1 MSWNPLRL
9 AWGLWALLLVIPV
22 VLLAALPI
30 LALPRLEARRA
41 TAAAACRA
49 YFRLCGL
56 PVRSIGLGRLPPGAC
71 VIVANHA
78 SYVDGPLLFAYL
90 PPRFGFVIKKEAS
103 RAPVLGVLL
112 RRLGHHFVD
121 RGNRHEGARD
131 ARRILRA
138 LEQGEAAA
146 FFPEGTFH
154 PQAGIARFH
163 GGAFALAS
171 RTGLPVAPVAIR
183 GTRHVL
189 GGGRALPRWGRIE
202 VEVLDP
208 LPPES
213 GAGDAA
219 TRLRDAARQ
228 RIAVATGEGEM
239 QA

>member
-1 MSWNPLRL
+1 MNPLRFL
-9 AWGLWALLLVIPV
+9 WAVWALLLAVPV
-22 VLLAALPI
+22 VLLAAPAILLLPN
-30 LALPRLEARRA
+30 LAARRRL
-41 TAAAACRA
+41 AAGACRV
-49 YFRLCGL
+49 YFALCGL
-56 PVRSIGLGRLPPGAC
+56 PVRVSGLERLPPGAC

-78 SYVDGPLLFAYL
+78 SYVDGPLLFAWL

-103 RAPVLGVLL
+103 RAPLLGLLL
-112 RRLGHHFVD
+112 RRLGHHFVE
-121 RGNRHEGARD
+121 RANRHEGAGD

-171 RTGLPVAPVAIR
+171 RTGVQVAPVAIR
-183 GTRHVL
+183 GTRRVF
-189 GGGRALPRWGRIE
+189 GGGRALPLWGRIE

-208 LPPES
+208 LPAET

-219 TRLRDAARQ
+219 TRLRDATRE
-228 RIAVATGEGEM
+228 RIATATGEPLL
-239 QA
+239 